1 MKRLLST
8 SCNIGSLSIKNR
20 IIMEA
25 MGNALSELDGSMS
38 EADIAFYTERAKGGV
53 GLIMSE
59 AVSVDSVTGR
69 ANPRNL
75 CIDRDELIPGYRK
88 LMDSLHQYDCT
99 FFCGTISSWPAG

>member
-38 EADIAFYTERAKGGV
+38 EADHCLLHGTGKRWRWTHYERG
-53 GLIMSE
+53 S
-59 AVSVDSVTGR
+59 
-69 ANPRNL
+69 L
-75 CIDRDELIPGYRK
+75 C
-88 LMDSLHQYDCT
+88 
-99 FFCGTISSWPAG
+99 

>member
-59 AVSVDSVTGR
+59 AVSVDSR
-69 ANPRNL
+69 DWPRQ
-75 CIDRDELIPGYRK
+75 PQKSVY
-88 LMDSLHQYDCT
+88 
-99 FFCGTISSWPAG
+99 